1 MCQEIFRMMG
11 TMNQDSVEF
20 QLALQCA
27 PLITGI
33 KISNLLMVAAEN
45 EDLVMDLVQGSGIT
59 CFCVMRTTK
68 KTAFLLYR
76 KVKLEAYIF
85 KPEVQ
90 QLLRKLGYEDFS
102 LENVLHSFRKKYQ
115 AHMNQGKQFPHEMG
129 LLLGYPVEDVV
140 GFMDNNGKNYLY
152 SGYWKVYA
160 DVPEKKH
167 IFIRYDEARE
177 TLIRL
182 LANDIGIR
190 LIFEIYRDESIKEI
204 AV

>member
-76 KVKLEAYIF
+76 KAKLEAYIF

-140 GFMDNNGKNYLY
+140 GFMENNGKNYLY
-152 SGYWKVYA
+152 SGYWKVYGNLEDTLKTFEA
-160 DVPEKKH
+160 YDRARDYVICMTGNGNE
-167 IFIRYDEARE
+167 IRD
-177 TLIRL
+177 I
-182 LANDIGIR
+182 LAA
-190 LIFEIYRDESIKEI
+190 S
-204 AV
+204 

>member
-1 MCQEIFRMMG
+1 MRQEIFRMMG

-45 EDLVMDLVQGSGIT
+45 EDIVTDLVQGSGIT

-76 KVKLEAYIF
+76 KSQLEAYIF

-102 LENVLHSFRKKYQ
+102 LENVLYSFRKKYQ

-140 GFMDNNGKNYLY
+140 GFMENNGKNYLY
-152 SGYWKVYA
+152 SA

-167 IFIRYDEARE
+167 IFIKYDEARE